1 MSAETLKFYIK
12 TYGCQMNFH
21 DSSLLEE
28 SLIFKGFK
36 KASSLNDANIII
48 LNTCSVR
55 DNADHKIMSDIGRID
70 KNKKIIL
77 AGCYAQQKIKQKI
90 NLNKNKTKNNKTKKD
105 LHINYYVSPEDILS
119 IPDIL
124 EKEFKILFNSINNN
138 IISNTINNNNNIGN
152 SIENNAENDIIV
164 CNDEDDK
171 ADINNKNKNIEN
183 LYTNKFKNESY
194 YKRIEKSFNQRS
206 EKKGALNY
214 TEYLKITEG
223 CDNYCSYCIVPH
235 VRGREKSIPLNIL
248 LNTVE
253 KYAQKNVQEIVL
265 LGQNVNSYKSP
276 DNPDYDFI
284 YLLKKIAEN
293 KNIKKIKFLTSH
305 PKDMSDEVIDLIGK
319 EDKISK
325 CLHLPVQSGSDRIL
339 KLMNR
344 GYDRNHY
351 LNLIKKIKSSYTE
364 ILLSTDIIV
373 GFPGESE
380 EDFELTLSLIKEIE
394 FEFIYGFKY
403 SPRPFTAALNYRD
416 YNIPLNTKKERLNK
430 LFDLQKN
437 IFALSLNKL
446 IGKNYDVIIEKIQ
459 ENDDYNSE
467 IINKGILYKGITLN
481 ERAVYLK
488 NFEMKKMT
496 LSESNFYNFEN
507 NATKVKITEVIN
519 NKLYGEII

>member
-1 MSAETLKFYIK
+1 MEALKFYIK

-28 SLIFKGFK
+28 SLIFKGFE

-55 DNADHKIMSDIGRID
+55 DNVDHKILSDIGRID

-77 AGCYAQQKIKQKI
+77 AGCYAQQKIKENI
-90 NLNKNKTKNNKTKKD
+90 NLNKNKIENNKIKKE

-124 EKEFKILFNSINNN
+124 EKKFKILFNSINNN
-138 IISNTINNNNNIGN
+138 ISNNINNNNTGNNI
-152 SIENNAENDIIV
+152 SAYNNA
-164 CNDEDDK
+164 DDK
-171 ADINNKNKNIEN
+171 ADININSKNIEN
-183 LYTNKFKNESY
+183 LYLYEDKFKDESY
-194 YKRIEKSFNQRS
+194 YKRLEKSFNQRS

-276 DNPDYDFI
+276 DNPDYNFI
-284 YLLKKIAEN
+284 YLLKKISEI

-319 EDKISK
+319 ENKISK

-351 LNLIKKIKSSYTE
+351 LNLIKKIKSSYPE

-380 EDFELTLSLIKEIE
+380 KDFELTLSLLKKIE

-403 SPRPFTAALNYRD
+403 SPRPFTAALNCKD
-416 YNIPLNTKKERLNK
+416 DVPLNTKKERLNK

-488 NFEMKKMT
+488 NFEMKKIK
-496 LSESNFYNFEN
+496 LPGPNFEN
-507 NATKVKITEVIN
+507 NAAKVKITKIIN

>member
-1 MSAETLKFYIK
+1 MAVETLKFYIK

-77 AGCYAQQKIKQKI
+77 AGCYAQQKIKQNI
-90 NLNKNKTKNNKTKKD
+90 NLNKKNKIKQAKESNTKE
-105 LHINYYVSPEDILS
+105 LHINYYVSPENILS

-124 EKEFKILFNSINNN
+124 EKEFKISFNNN
-138 IISNTINNNNNIGN
+138 IISNNINNNNDNYIYN
-152 SIENNAENDIIV
+152 NKIENNTDSNVISCDSI
-164 CNDEDDK
+164 DGK
-171 ADINNKNKNIEN
+171 SDINNKNKNIEN
-183 LYTNKFKNESY
+183 LYSNKFKNENY
-194 YKRIEKSFNQRS
+194 YKRIEKSFNLRS

-253 KYAQKNVQEIVL
+253 KYAQKNVKEIVL

-276 DNPDYDFI
+276 DNSDYNFI

-319 EDKISK
+319 ENKISK

-344 GYDRNHY
+344 GYNVNHY
-351 LNLIKKIKSSYTE
+351 LNLIKKIKSSYPE

-380 EDFELTLSLIKEIE
+380 EDFELTLSLLKEIE

-403 SPRPFTAALNYRD
+403 SPRPFTTALNYKD
-416 YNIPLNTKKERLNK
+416 DVPLNTKKERLNK

-437 IFALSLNKL
+437 IFTLSLNKL
-446 IGKNYDVIIEKIQ
+446 IGKDYDVIIEKIQ

-467 IINKGILYKGITLN
+467 IINKGIFYKGTTLN
-481 ERAVYLK
+481 ERAIYLK
-488 NFEMKKMT
+488 NSG
-496 LSESNFYNFEN
+496 LNFDNFEN
-507 NATKVKITEVIN
+507 NAAKVKITEVIN

>member
-1 MSAETLKFYIK
+1 MAVETLKFYIK

-77 AGCYAQQKIKQKI
+77 AGCYAQQKIKQNI
-90 NLNKNKTKNNKTKKD
+90 NLNKNNKIKQAKESNTKE
-105 LHINYYVSPEDILS
+105 LHINYYVSPENILS

-124 EKEFKILFNSINNN
+124 EKEFKILFNNINNN
-138 IISNTINNNNNIGN
+138 IISNNINNNSDNYIDNK
-152 SIENNAENDIIV
+152 IENNTDNNVTACDST
-164 CNDEDDK
+164 DGK
-171 ADINNKNKNIEN
+171 SDINNKNKNIEN

-194 YKRIEKSFNQRS
+194 YKRIEKSFNLRS
-206 EKKGALNY
+206 EKKGTLNY

-253 KYAQKNVQEIVL
+253 KYAQKNVKEIVL

-276 DNPDYDFI
+276 DNSDYNFI

-319 EDKISK
+319 ENKISK

-344 GYDRNHY
+344 GYDGNHY
-351 LNLIKKIKSSYTE
+351 LNLIKKIKSSCPE

-380 EDFELTLSLIKEIE
+380 EDFELTLSLLKEIE

-403 SPRPFTAALNYRD
+403 SPRPFTAALNYKD
-416 YNIPLNTKKERLNK
+416 DVPLNTKKERLNK

-437 IFALSLNKL
+437 IFTLSLNKL
-446 IGKNYDVIIEKIQ
+446 IGKDYDVIIEKIQ
-459 ENDDYNSE
+459 EDDDYNSE
-467 IINKGILYKGITLN
+467 IINKGIFYKGTTLN
-481 ERAVYLK
+481 ERAIYLK
-488 NFEMKKMT
+488 N
-496 LSESNFYNFEN
+496 SELNFDNFEN
-507 NATKVKITEVIN
+507 NAAKVKITEVIN

>member
-1 MSAETLKFYIK
+1 MIAETLKFYIK

-36 KASSLNDANIII
+36 KAASLNDANIII

-77 AGCYAQQKIKQKI
+77 AGCYAQQKIKQNI
-90 NLNKNKTKNNKTKKD
+90 NLNKNKKIKQAKELDPKE
-105 LHINYYVSPEDILS
+105 LHINYYVSPENILS
-119 IPDIL
+119 IPDML
-124 EKEFKILFNSINNN
+124 EKEFKILFNNVNNN
-138 IISNTINNNNNIGN
+138 IIRNNKNNNSDNYIYNYIYNKIKNNTD
-152 SIENNAENDIIV
+152 NNAIACDFA
-164 CNDEDDK
+164 DGK
-171 ADINNKNKNIEN
+171 ADINNKNIEN

-194 YKRIEKSFNQRS
+194 YKRIEKSFNLRS
-206 EKKGALNY
+206 EKKGGLNY

-223 CDNYCSYCIVPH
+223 CDNYCSYCIVPY

-248 LNTVE
+248 LNTVA
-253 KYAQKNVQEIVL
+253 KYTKKNVQEIVL

-276 DNPDYDFI
+276 DNPDYNFI

-293 KNIKKIKFLTSH
+293 KNIKRIKFLTSH

-319 EDKISK
+319 ENKISK

-351 LNLIKKIKSSYTE
+351 LNLIKKIKSSYPE

-380 EDFELTLSLIKEIE
+380 EDFELTLSLLKEIE
-394 FEFIYGFKY
+394 FEFIYGFNY
-403 SPRPFTAALNYRD
+403 SPRPFTAALNYKD
-416 YNIPLNTKKERLNK
+416 DVPLNIKKERLNK

-437 IFALSLNKL
+437 IFTLSLNKL
-446 IGKNYDVIIEKIQ
+446 IGKNYDVIIEKIRG
-459 ENDDYNSE
+459 NDDYNSE
-467 IINKGILYKGITLN
+467 IINKGIFYKGTTLN
-481 ERAVYLK
+481 ERVVYLK
-488 NFEMKKMT
+488 NYE
-496 LSESNFYNFEN
+496 LNLDNFEN
-507 NATKVKITEVIN
+507 NAAIVKITEVIN